1 MRTPFTSP
9 DFPYRKFICGVNG
22 SNQRSLHVG
31 WQTDRLRIMLSDNLA
46 YARRYE
52 PGYAANIA
60 VRYIFKE

>member
-1 MRTPFTSP
+1 
-9 DFPYRKFICGVNG
+9 
-22 SNQRSLHVG
+22 VG